1 MSRHKRRRRTRTGSL
16 LGASAVMA
24 AGTVVSRLTG
34 FGRAAVIAAAIG
46 FGITAETF
54 NIPNTIP
61 NTLYILVA
69 GGVLNS
75 VLVPQ
80 LVRAMRNDED
90 QGEAYAQR
98 LYSVVVVV
106 LLVASVL
113 AVLLAP
119 WLVQL
124 FVSAEYTS
132 NPDLRPFFDSMV
144 WFARFCLPQIFF
156 YGLYVVLGQMLN
168 ARGRFGPYMWA
179 PVANN
184 LVAIAVFGAFLVVVG
199 PITREPLTVEQVA
212 WLGLGSTA
220 GIALQA
226 LVLYPVLRAS
236 GLRLRLRR
244 DVRGVGLGKAGRLGL
259 WTVAFV
265 LVNQLAFVVV
275 VKVASGGA
283 VASLDPERG
292 GAYGYSV
299 YANAF
304 LLVMVPHA
312 VITVS
317 LATALLPGMSRLA
330 ADGDLETLRVR
341 LVGALRACLAVM
353 VPVAGLLAVLA
364 IPVAG
369 TIFGFGG
376 AAQDSGQVALVVIA
390 FAPGLVA
397 FTAHYLA
404 LRGFYALEDTRTPFF
419 VQIAVAVTLAAN
431 AVVVRYVY
439 DVRYTAAGL
448 GLGWSIAYVVGA
460 GTSLAVL
467 GHRIGRLGQWRLLAH
482 VARLVLASLPAV
494 AVAAG
499 VVLALGRALEGGD
512 VLRSAVQAAAGG
524 LAAVLTFFLTTR
536 VVRVRE
542 VDDAVTAVAR
552 RVRPDRS
559 SGGGPPT
566 MGPSGGQRPG
576 DDTGGDPAARA
587 TTGGS

>member
-1 MSRHKRRRRTRTGSL
+1 
-16 LGASAVMA
+16 MA

-34 FGRAAVIAAAIG
+34 FGRAAIIAAAIG
-46 FGITAETF
+46 VGITAETF

-80 LVRAMRNDED
+80 LVRAMRED
-90 QGEAYAQR
+90 DDGGQAYAQR

-113 AVLLAP
+113 AVALAP
-119 WLVQL
+119 WLVRL
-124 FVSAEYTS
+124 FVSADYVTD
-132 NPDLRPFFDSMV
+132 PQLRPFFDSMV
-144 WFARFCLPQIFF
+144 WFARFCMPQIFF
-156 YGLYVVLGQMLN
+156 YGVYVVLGQMLN

-179 PVANN
+179 PVLNN
-184 LVAIAVFGAFLVVVG
+184 VVAIAVFGTFLAVVG
-199 PITREPLTVEQVA
+199 PIARQPLSTEQVA
-212 WLGLGSTA
+212 WLGLGSTL
-220 GIALQA
+220 GIAVQA
-226 LVLYPVLRAS
+226 LVLYPVLRRS

-265 LVNQLAFVVV
+265 LVNQLAYVVV
-275 VKVASGGA
+275 VKVASSGA

-299 YANAF
+299 YANAY

-330 ADGDLETLRVR
+330 AAGELATMRTR
-341 LVGALRACLAVM
+341 LLGALRACLAVM
-353 VPVAGLLAVLA
+353 VPVSALLVVLAV
-364 IPVAG
+364 PVAG
-369 TIFGFGG
+369 TVFGFGG
-376 AAQDSGQVALVVIA
+376 AARDSGQVALVIMT

-419 VQIAVAVTLAAN
+419 IQIAVAVTLAVN
-431 AVVVRYVY
+431 ALVVAAFY

-448 GLGWSIAYVVGA
+448 GLGWTVAYLVGA
-460 GTSLAVL
+460 SVSLTVL
-467 GHRIGRLGQWRLLAH
+467 GRRIGRLGQLRLLAH
-482 VARLVLASLPAV
+482 VARLALATLPAA
-494 AVAAG
+494 AVAAAVVVG
-499 VVLALGRALEGGD
+499 VGRTADDGGVLL
-512 VLRSAVQAAAGG
+512 SAAQAAAGG
-524 LAAVLTFFLTTR
+524 LAALVTFALSTR
-536 VVRVRE
+536 VIRIAE
-542 VDDAVTAVAR
+542 VDEAVTAVAR
-552 RVRPDRS
+552 RLRPDRS
-559 SGGGPPT
+559 GGGGPPT
-566 MGPSGGQRPG
+566 MGSADGADRGDLADGGP
-576 DDTGGDPAARA
+576 DVRA
-587 TTGGS
+587 STGGS

>member
-1 MSRHKRRRRTRTGSL
+1 MSRHRRRGPQNGSL

-24 AGTVVSRLTG
+24 AGTVASRLTG
-34 FGRAAVIAAAIG
+34 FGRAAIIAAAIG

-61 NTLYILVA
+61 NTLYMLVV

-80 LVRAMRNDED
+80 LVRAMGDD
-90 QGEAYAQR
+90 DGGESYAQR
-98 LYSVVVVV
+98 LYTVVVVV

-119 WLVQL
+119 WLVRL

-132 NPDLRPFFDSMV
+132 DPELRPFFDSMV
-144 WFARFCLPQIFF
+144 WFARFCLPQVFF
-156 YGLYVVLGQMLN
+156 YGLFVVLGQMLS

-184 LVAIAVFGAFLVVVG
+184 LVAMAVFGAFLVVVG
-199 PITREPLTVEQVA
+199 PVRRESLTIEQVA

-220 GIALQA
+220 GIVLQA

-265 LVNQLAFVVV
+265 LVNQLAFIVV
-275 VKVASGGA
+275 VKVASSGA
-283 VASLDPERG
+283 IASLDPERG

-299 YANAF
+299 YVNAY

-317 LATALLPGMSRLA
+317 LATALLPRMSRLA
-330 ADGDLETLRVR
+330 ADGDLEALRLR
-341 LVGALRACLAVM
+341 LVSGLRACLAIM
-353 VPVAGLLAVLA
+353 VPVASLLAVLA
-364 IPVAG
+364 VPLAG

-419 VQIAVAVTLAAN
+419 LQIAVAVTLAAN
-431 AVVVRYVY
+431 AVLVRYAY

-448 GLGWSIAYVVGA
+448 GLGWSVAYVVGA
-460 GTSLAVL
+460 WASLAVL
-467 GHRIGRLGQWRLLAH
+467 GRRIGRLGQLRLLGH
-482 VARLVLASLPAV
+482 VARLALASLPAV
-494 AVAAG
+494 AVAA
-499 VVLALGRALEGGD
+499 VVILVLGRAFEDGD
-512 VLRSAVQAAAGG
+512 VLTSAVQAAAGG
-524 LAAVLTFFLTTR
+524 MAAVLTFLLTTR

-542 VDDAVTAVAR
+542 VDEAMAALAR
-552 RVRPDRS
+552 RLRPNRPADRER
-559 SGGGPPT
+559 PT
-566 MGPSGGQRPG
+566 MDPSGGERRG
-576 DDTGGDPAARA
+576 DDAGGGDPAARA
-587 TTGGS
+587 KTGGS